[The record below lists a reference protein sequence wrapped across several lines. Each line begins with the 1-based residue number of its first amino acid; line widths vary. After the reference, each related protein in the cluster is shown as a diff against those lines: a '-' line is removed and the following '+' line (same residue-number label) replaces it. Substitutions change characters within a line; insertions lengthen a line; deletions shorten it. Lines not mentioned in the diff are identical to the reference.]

1 MYTVTNPLAAW
12 DSETRNE
19 LLEGLD
25 FNLRA
30 AAVYQATDGL
40 VVQEGSDTLRI
51 QKSGKLTFHAAESGP
66 ARFQALSAREKDL
79 QLQAER
85 ILNTVAQPRLGE
97 GRLVCQSVEIQ
108 EDGSVVLNYAWL
120 AKFVFEGTNLSSF
133 VICLRTYT
141 KTEQTSQAL
150 PVRQA
155 AAALS
160 AMGQQGKDLQLSYLD
175 DGSTDMLTTQWTV
188 RERT

>member
-1 MYTVTNPLAAW
+1 M
-12 DSETRNE
+12 
-19 LLEGLD
+19 
-25 FNLRA
+25 
-30 AAVYQATDGL
+30 
-40 VVQEGSDTLRI
+40 VQEGSDTLRI

-97 GRLVCQSVEIQ
+97 GRLVCQAVEIQ
-108 EDGSVVLNYAWL
+108 EDGSVVLNYACLLGGSQVQLWDEGWL
-120 AKFVFEGTNLSSF
+120 AEFVFEGTDLSSF

-155 AAALS
+155 AAVVS

-175 DGSTDMLTTQWTV
+175 DGSTDMLTAQWTV

>member
-1 MYTVTNPLAAW
+1 MVIKTILLPAVSTNC
-12 DSETRNE
+12 
-19 LLEGLD
+19 
-25 FNLRA
+25 
-30 AAVYQATDGL
+30 Y
-40 VVQEGSDTLRI
+40 VVAD
-51 QKSGKLTFHAAESGP
+51 
-66 ARFQALSAREKDL
+66 EKAGVCAIIDPGDPDP
-79 QLQAER
+79 R

-97 GRLVCQSVEIQ
+97 GRLVCQAVETQ
-108 EDGSVVLNYAWL
+108 EDGSVVLNYACLLGGSQVQLWDEGWL

-175 DGSTDMLTTQWTV
+175 NGSTDMLTTQWTV